1 MELESSEIPEIPHTL
16 NLTTP
21 RTELHQVYSLDSVLD
36 DQDEAAADVECIC
49 NSRGKPDNRDVT
61 LTLNPKTPR
70 TELHR
75 VFEP

>member
-1 MELESSEIPEIPHTL
+1 MKLESSEIPEIPHTL

-36 DQDEAAADVECIC
+36 DQDEAAADVEC